1 MNSIVTFERE
11 DVGEN
16 GVGRRRCDGDKDDDD
31 DEDVVVVHVVIVVVT
46 LGRDLRLSSCLR
58 VCLRETRREDV
69 KENGVKGMKMVAG
82 VRSSGLWRLKGGSRV
97 VNFEY
102 HMSSFQGRV
111 MLIITT
117 NFVFAGGDDR
127 GPGPVLIG

>member
-69 KENGVKGMKMVAG
+69 KENGVGDEDG
-82 VRSSGLWRLKGGSRV
+82 GGSKEQRTV
-97 VNFEY
+97 EIK
-102 HMSSFQGRV
+102 RR
-111 MLIITT
+111 I
-117 NFVFAGGDDR
+117 
-127 GPGPVLIG
+127 